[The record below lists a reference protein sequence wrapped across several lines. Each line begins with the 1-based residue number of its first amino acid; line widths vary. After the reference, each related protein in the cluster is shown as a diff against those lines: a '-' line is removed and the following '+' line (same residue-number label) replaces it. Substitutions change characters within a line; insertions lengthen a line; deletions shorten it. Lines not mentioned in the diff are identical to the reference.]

1 MMVQISGR
9 SQHLAE
15 SSSEDG
21 NDEGEQDRA
30 DEEVSSLDGDYEE
43 DDEEEGSSGDDEVS
57 EEEEEEEEEAPPPKK
72 FRKTSTAGRPKVAVQ
87 RSRKKKKSE
96 SPCMCLSC
104 LTCMHAPLD
113 AQDVAITE
121 STL

>member
-9 SQHLAE
+9 GQHLAE

-21 NDEGEQDRA
+21 DDEGEQDRA

-72 FRKTSTAGRPKVAVQ
+72 FGKTSTAGRPKVAVQ
-87 RSRKKKKSE
+87 RSRNFGRKRRVS
-96 SPCMCLSC
+96 SHACVFHASLACML
-104 LTCMHAPLD
+104 H
-113 AQDVAITE
+113 
-121 STL
+121 